1 LVGSTINQRDIAMN
15 ENDNVISIETPVN
28 PLEQLL
34 KTGAQ
39 QLLAQAIEAELAT
52 LLAQYK
58 DETVEGLQRIVKNGH
73 HPERSIQTGLGD
85 IDVKIPKVRDRKKGG
100 VKFNSTLIP
109 PYLKRTKN
117 IEELIPWLYLR
128 GISTGDMQPALVSLL
143 GEKAKGLS
151 ANSVTRLKASWETE
165 YQKWSVRSL
174 SQRRYVYIWADGI
187 YSKIRMDDKLCLLVI
202 MGVDET
208 GRKELLAVID
218 GVRESEQSW
227 TEVLNQLQS
236 QGLTIPPKLAIGDG
250 ALGFWNALTKVWPT
264 TQHQRCW
271 VHKIANVLNK
281 VPKSMQPK
289 IKANLQDIWMAE
301 SRNSANKAYDLF
313 VKNYAVKYKKA
324 TDCLIKD
331 KDEML
336 AFYDYPAEH
345 WIHIRTSN
353 PIESTFATV
362 RLRTHKVK
370 SCGSRTTTLMM
381 IFKLAQSA
389 EKKWNRLRGFKLLA
403 DVIIGGKFKDGERII
418 QDQAE
423 HQDVLIHQI

>member
-1 LVGSTINQRDIAMN
+1 M
-15 ENDNVISIETPVN
+15 
-28 PLEQLL
+28 QLL
-34 KTGAQ
+34 KSGAQ
-39 QLLAQAIEAELAT
+39 QLLAQAIEAELAV
-52 LLAQYK
+52 LLAQYQ

-73 HPERSIQTGLGD
+73 LPERTIQTGLGD
-85 IDVKIPKVRDRKKGG
+85 IEVKIHKVRDRKKEGI
-100 VKFNSTLIP
+100 KFNSALIP
-109 PYLKRTKN
+109 PYFKRTKN

-143 GEKAKGLS
+143 GEQAKGLS
-151 ANSVTRLKASWETE
+151 ANSVSRLKATWETE
-165 YQKWSVRSL
+165 CQQWSKRSL
-174 SQRRYVYIWADGI
+174 AQRRYVYIWADGI

-208 GRKELLAVID
+208 GRKELLAVVD

-227 TEVLNQLQS
+227 TEVLNQLRS
-236 QGLTIPPKLAIGDG
+236 QGLAIPPKLAIGDG

-301 SRNSANKAYDLF
+301 SRASAYKAYDLF
-313 VKNYAVKYKKA
+313 VKNYSVKYKKA
-324 TDCLIKD
+324 TDCLMKD

-336 AFYDYPAEH
+336 AFYDYPAQH
-345 WIHIRTSN
+345 WMHIRTIN

-389 EKKWNRLRGFKLLA
+389 EKKWYRIRGFKLLA
-403 DVIIGGKFKDGERII
+403 DVIIGVKFKDGERIT
-418 QDQAE
+418 QDQTE
-423 HQDVLIHQI
+423 HQDGLIHQI